1 MEPNAQELLRRF
13 SHLAAENRL
22 PHACL
27 LYTSSRFF
35 CAKKNGT
42 TFAVPLLLK

>member
-22 PHACL
+22 PHAIL
-27 LYTSSRFF
+27 LEGS
-35 CAKKNGT
+35 ND
-42 TFAVPLLLK
+42 AVRLSLAITALW